1 MSVKGEYE
9 YRIWEA
15 QNLGRP
21 VYSFNHFSHST
32 WDTVTREEFS
42 YIVAHVCVGGL
53 NSGAHESGSSLNILP
68 ESVGDL
74 DLVFRSD
81 EDAKT

>member
-1 MSVKGEYE
+1 M
-9 YRIWEA
+9 
-15 QNLGRP
+15 
-21 VYSFNHFSHST
+21 
-32 WDTVTREEFS
+32 TREEFS

-68 ESVGDL
+68 ESVVDL